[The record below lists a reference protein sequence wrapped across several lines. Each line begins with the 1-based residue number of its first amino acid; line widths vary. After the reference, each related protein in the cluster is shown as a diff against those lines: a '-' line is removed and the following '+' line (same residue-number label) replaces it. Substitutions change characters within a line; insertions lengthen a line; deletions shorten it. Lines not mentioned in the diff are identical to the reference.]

1 MTADFTAGCS
11 SEDDAAHLLPQR
23 RQDDQECYEGEGG
36 EERGGGRRRTFGRFG
51 GGDGWWVGILVAADA
66 GHGLVSLVRL
76 GAAEVAVA
84 HVLTAFVAPAGE
96 RLELVEVFIR
106 TAPLAVTAGSGRTII
121 LTI

>member
-1 MTADFTAGCS
+1 MTADFTAGYS
-11 SEDDAAHLLPQR
+11 SEDDAADLLPQR

-51 GGDGWWVGILVAADA
+51 GGDGWWVGVLVAADA
-66 GHGLVSLVRL
+66 GHGLVALVSL

-106 TAPLAVTAGSGRTII
+106 TAPLAVTAGSGRT
-121 LTI
+121 